1 MFHFPLSFSE
11 RLNSIPTIP
20 KSVPTTAGY
29 LLARMNT
36 RFLPCPTHMTLDF
49 KKYNKIDSKKS
60 VHEKMNIYISKEKY
74 IYIYVLLART

>member
-1 MFHFPLSFSE
+1 MFHFPLCFSK

-20 KSVPTTAGY
+20 KVSVTTSAHQ
-29 LLARMNT
+29 LARMDT
-36 RFLPCPTHMTLDF
+36 RFLAFPTHMTFDF
-49 KKYNKIDSKKS
+49 KKYNKIDKKKS